1 MKKIIVGLVPTIIKR
16 RGFISYIIETN
27 IFNFL
32 KTCFKSYDY
41 RILNEIKHNDKLN
54 LIISLGGNDL
64 ISLKRSKENLIRNKL
79 NKYYLKLAIKK
90 KIPFIGICHGAQF
103 VANFF
108 KSNIKKKKNH
118 SNKIHKIN
126 LISINKKI
134 AVNSYHDYSITKLG
148 NSLNT
153 LAKSDDGS
161 IEAFKHINKRILGI
175 MWHPE
180 RYKKL
185 KKFDLEFIKKFL

>member
-108 KSNIKKKKNH
+108 KSNIKKKK
-118 SNKIHKIN
+118 II
-126 LISINKKI
+126 LIK
-134 AVNSYHDYSITKLG
+134 
-148 NSLNT
+148 
-153 LAKSDDGS
+153 
-161 IEAFKHINKRILGI
+161 
-175 MWHPE
+175 
-180 RYKKL
+180 
-185 KKFDLEFIKKFL
+185 FIKLI

>member
-32 KTCFKSYDY
+32 KTYFKSYDY

-118 SNKIHKIN
+118 SNKIHKITS
-126 LISINKKI
+126 ISINKKI

-180 RYKKL
+180 RYKKI

>member
-27 IFNFL
+27 IFSFL
-32 KTCFKSYDY
+32 KTYFKNYDY

-90 KIPFIGICHGAQF
+90 KIPFIGICNGTQF

-118 SNKIHKIN
+118 SNKIHKITS
-126 LISINKKI
+126 ISINKKI

-153 LAKSDDGS
+153 LAKSEDGS

-180 RYKKL
+180 RYKKI